1 MIYDLNEN
9 PKPEN
14 QTTDIV
20 IMGGGIAGI
29 YLALKLGR
37 AGKKIAQCKFMTN
50 LTRFPNQ
57 PYRR

>member
-37 AGKKIAQCKFMTN
+37 AGKKLHNAN
-50 LTRFPNQ
+50 L
-57 PYRR
+57 